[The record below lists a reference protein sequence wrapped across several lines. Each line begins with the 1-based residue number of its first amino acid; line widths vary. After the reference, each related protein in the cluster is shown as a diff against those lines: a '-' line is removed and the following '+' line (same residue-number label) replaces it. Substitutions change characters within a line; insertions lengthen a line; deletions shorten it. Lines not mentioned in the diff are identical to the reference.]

1 MVTISPGHTTTDPDV
16 LDRVFG
22 ALSDATRRA
31 ILTRLSRGDATVGE
45 LAEPFAISRPAVSKH
60 LRVLEAAG
68 LVDRMREGRV
78 SRCELDAGPMAE
90 AAAWVERYRIFWE
103 GRLASFADYVE
114 GAADTNARDEG
125 GET

>member
-1 MVTISPGHTTTDPDV
+1 MVTINPPLAEADPEA

-31 ILTRLSRGDATVGE
+31 ILARLARGDATVGE

-68 LVDRMREGRV
+68 LVDRTREGRV
-78 SRCELDAGPMAE
+78 SRCELDPAPMAE

-103 GRLASFADYVE
+103 ERLASFAEYVG
-114 GAADTNARDEG
+114 GAADTETRDEG
-125 GET
+125 GEG